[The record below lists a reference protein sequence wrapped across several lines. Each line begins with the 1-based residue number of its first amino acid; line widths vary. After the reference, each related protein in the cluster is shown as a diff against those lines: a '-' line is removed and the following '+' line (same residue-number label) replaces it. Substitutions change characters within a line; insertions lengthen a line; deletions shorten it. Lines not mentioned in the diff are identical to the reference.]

1 MCIYRFNL
9 GEEGSCQVWFL
20 NLIENLNDVWDKR
33 VIIFIGRKRKIGP
46 KKKGRKRK
54 TVFTFEFST
63 LSACACDMP
72 RNTRIHSLSFQNF

>member
-1 MCIYRFNL
+1 MCIYRYNL

-20 NLIENLNDVWDKR
+20 NPIENLNDVWDKR
-33 VIIFIGRKRKIGP
+33 VIIFI
-46 KKKGRKRK
+46 GRKRK